1 MQEQQIINNLQQ
13 IIDLATKTTLMLKNH
28 ANKDQ
33 QKLPSKKS
41 DAGGEDNNM
50 SPPRKCSV
58 PGCEV
63 TLSNP
68 DHTLCYKH
76 WQEANRRI
84 EEA

>member
-1 MQEQQIINNLQQ
+1 MLEQQIKNNLQK
-13 IIDLATKTTLMLKNH
+13 IIDLATKTTLILDNN

-33 QKLPSKKS
+33 QKLSEK
-41 DAGGEDNNM
+41 DAGGEDIKV

-58 PGCEV
+58 PGCGV

-68 DHTLCYKH
+68 NHTLCYDH
-76 WQEANRRI
+76 WKEANKRI

>member
-1 MQEQQIINNLQQ
+1 MLEQQIKNNLQK
-13 IIDLATKTTLMLKNH
+13 IIDLATKTTLIIDNN

-33 QKLPSKKS
+33 QKLPPKKN
-41 DAGGEDNNM
+41 DAGGEEQGP

-58 PGCEV
+58 KGCEV

-68 DHTLCYKH
+68 NHTLCYDH
-76 WQEANRRI
+76 WKEANKRI